1 MRRFFRISIA
11 AIIWGLL
18 SFSGLAAQQPWQAE
32 WIGLSQSVKPNS
44 WLCYRTHIHVEK
56 IPQNAVASIA
66 CDSKYWLWING
77 QMAVFEGQL
86 KRGPSPENTYYDEVD
101 LTKYLKAGD
110 NTIAVLVW
118 YWGKHGFSH
127 NNSGRAGLVF
137 DLTVDGKRFASGSD
151 WKIRLHPAYGQTE
164 PPHPNYRLP
173 EGNVQFDARQDLG
186 EWQGTDYDDSAWSKA
201 ALFGKPPVAPW
212 NVLEKRPLLQWKN
225 SGLVEYVNVKE
236 QAGKDGQRLFVGTL
250 PYNAQVTP
258 YLKVKAP
265 AGKSIEIK
273 TDDYVVSG
281 VPGVRA
287 VYITKEGVQEYES
300 LGWMNGHDVRYSV
313 PEGVEVLALKYRE
326 TGYNAEFAGSFN
338 CDDKAL
344 NTLWEK
350 ARRTLYITMR
360 DTYMDCPDRE
370 RAQWIGDAV
379 NEIGEAFYVFD
390 AVYGPQ
396 LARKCIQEL
405 VRWQRK
411 DNVFYSPSPAG
422 IPIPGGPSED
432 GSWDKELPMQ
442 SLACAGWYGIW
453 TYYWYTGDKQTI
465 ADIYPQVKDYLNLWK
480 FDNNGLVIHRGGEW
494 DWVDWGTN
502 IDVAV
507 IENAWFYLAMK
518 AAIEMAQ
525 LTDHDPD
532 VTEYQKKMEWIASHY
547 NKTFWQGDCYRTPGY
562 QGKTDDR
569 AQAMAVVAG
578 LAESGYYPAIQKVLK
593 TEYHASPY
601 MEKYVLEALCLMNAP
616 ELALER
622 MKLRYDKQIAS
633 ELSTLWEGWETE
645 GGSYNHGW
653 SGGPLTILS
662 QHMAGISPLK
672 AGFAEVSI
680 MPQMGNLREITSVA
694 SLPQGHIDLKLQQS
708 ENRFQINLKTPVRAM
723 VCIPKCG
730 KVISIVNVNDTAVY
744 KDKKNMVG
752 ESGKIEF
759 AGEDEHWIC
768 FAVETG
774 EWKISADI
782 IQ

>member
-1 MRRFFRISIA
+1 MKRFFRIGFT
-11 AIIWGLL
+11 AILWGLV
-18 SFSGLAAQQPWQAE
+18 SFSAQAVQEPWLAE
-32 WIGLSQSVKPNS
+32 WIGLSESVKPNS
-44 WLCYRTHIHVEK
+44 WLCYRSHMNIEK
-56 IPQNAVASIA
+56 TPQSAVASIA

-86 KRGPSPENTYYDEVD
+86 KRGPSPEDTYYDEVD

-127 NNSGRAGLVF
+127 NNSGRVGLVF
-137 DLTVDGKRFASGSD
+137 DLSVDGKRFASGSD
-151 WKIRLHPAYGQTE
+151 WKIRPHPAYGQTE

-173 EGNVQFDARQDLG
+173 EGNIQFDARQDLG
-186 EWQGTDYDDSAWSKA
+186 NWQGADYDDSAWSKA

-212 NVLEKRPLLQWKN
+212 NALEKRPLLQWKN
-225 SGLVEYVNVKE
+225 SGLVEYSNVKE
-236 QAGKDGQRLFVGTL
+236 QAEKNGQRLFIGKL

-273 TDDYVVSG
+273 TDDYIISG
-281 VPGVRA
+281 VPSVRA
-287 VYITKEGVQEYES
+287 VYITREGVQEYES

-313 PEGVEVLALKYRE
+313 PEGAEVLALKYRE

-390 AVYGPQ
+390 AVHGPQ

-411 DNVFYSPSPAG
+411 DKVFYSPSPAG

-453 TYYWYTGDKQTI
+453 TYYWYTGDKQII

-518 AAIEMAQ
+518 AAVEIAH
-525 LTDHDPD
+525 LTGHDKD
-532 VTEYQKKMEWIASHY
+532 VPEYQKKMEWIAAQY

-578 LAESGYYPAIQKVLK
+578 LAQPDYYPAIQKVLK

-616 ELALER
+616 EQAIER

-633 ELSTLWEGWETE
+633 ELSTLWEGWDTE

-662 QHMAGISPLK
+662 QYITGISP
-672 AGFAEVSI
+672 AAAAFANVSI
-680 MPQMGNLREITSVA
+680 MPQMGGLREITSVV
-694 SLPQGHIDLKLQQS
+694 SLPHGEIELKLQQS
-708 ENRFQINLKTPVRAM
+708 EHHFQMNLKTPAKTLIG
-723 VCIPKCG
+723 IPKRG
-730 KVISIVNVNDTAVY
+730 TRMSLITVNNTPVY
-744 KDKKNMVG
+744 KDKESIVG
-752 ESGKIEF
+752 KAGKIEF
-759 AGEDEHWIC
+759 AGEDEHWIR
-768 FAVETG
+768 FAVEAG
-774 EWKISADI
+774 EWKISADNA
-782 IQ
+782 Q